1 MRNQLDK
8 SEELLDSLRTLD
20 LDAKSKL
27 KFKRVLNIMSLGSLY
42 GLNTLSQILSALHI
56 KSNNLHKIW
65 RTANYQQVQSFVK
78 HFGED
83 NFKTDL
89 IALAKKDDSAWSR
102 AHVTII
108 ADDSIFRQWLKNMPQ
123 GKEFAKFF
131 SGQYHKTVYGFR
143 VSLVGVALGDTFYP
157 LYFLIVPKGECS
169 KKAALKSLK
178 KAHQLIKSTLDKQ
191 QLSSPNLSFSVD
203 SGFSDTDLID
213 YCEAQNIRFIGV
225 PKKNNKFQIGRYDLN
240 LKNYIEKVFLKKEQQ
255 YLAKCKAKNIEPK
268 PFYLRKKGFYQALG
282 RKVTLVF
289 FRLNDSKKVS
299 VIFCNDLEVTA
310 KFIRWRFFQRTK
322 IEQFFRLLKDTL
334 KIQQTKSVDAESFV
348 KKLATCIFKA
358 IVCQNFRIYCNK
370 KFKDFKDWA
379 FTKLRLHIIYD
390 HVELDM
396 LEQLVKNKGFCKK
409 K

>member
-1 MRNQLDK
+1 MANQLDK
-8 SEELLDSLRTLD
+8 SEELLDSLRDLD
-20 LDAKSKL
+20 LDAKNKL

-65 RTANYQQVQSFVK
+65 RSATYQQVQNFVK

-83 NFKTDL
+83 NFKTHLL
-89 IALAKKDDSAWSR
+89 ILAKKDASAWSR
-102 AHVTII
+102 AKVTII
-108 ADDSIFRQWLKNMPQ
+108 ADDSIFRQWLKNMPK
-123 GKEFAKFF
+123 GEEFAKFF

-178 KAHQLIKSTLDKQ
+178 KAHQLINKTLEQQ

-203 SGFSDTDLID
+203 SGFTDKDLIA
-213 YCEAQNIRFIGV
+213 YCEAQDIRFIGV

-240 LKNYIEKVFLKKEQQ
+240 LKNYIEKIFLKKEQQ
-255 YLAKCKAKNIEPK
+255 YLAKCKAQNIEPK
-268 PFYLRKKGFYQALG
+268 PFYWRTKGFYQALG

-289 FRLNDSKKVS
+289 FRLKDSKKVS
-299 VIFCNDLEVTA
+299 IIFCNDLEVSA
-310 KFIRWRFFQRTK
+310 KFMRWRFFQRTK

-358 IVCQNFRIYCNK
+358 MVCQNFRIYCNK
-370 KFKDFKDWA
+370 KFKDFRDWA

-396 LEQLVKNKGFCKK
+396 LEQLVKNKGFCK
-409 K
+409 